1 MKRHDYYFE
10 CDSTGTPYLVVKD
23 FNNGQLEYE
32 KRIRLS
38 KEFKQQSNSAY
49 GKAVSDTTRRI
60 KENLNFGEA
69 LEAIKDGMKAS
80 RAGWNGKKQFIE
92 LATRISYVNMRNDHI
107 NVTHKDIGS
116 NAIAFI
122 GTSGIQ
128 LGWLAS
134 QADMLANDW
143 YVFE

>member
-10 CDSTGTPYLVVKD
+10 CDSAGNPYLVVKD
-23 FNNGQLEYE
+23 FDNGQLEYE

-38 KEFKQQSNSAY
+38 NEFKLQSNSAY
-49 GKAVSDTTRRI
+49 GKVVTDTMS
-60 KENLNFGEA
+60 KENLNFGMA
-69 LEAIKDGMKAS
+69 LEAVKDGMKAS
-80 RAGWNGKKQFIE
+80 RKGWNGKNQFIE
-92 LATRISYVNMRNDHI
+92 LATRISYVNVRNEHI
-107 NVTHKDIGS
+107 NVMHKYIGS

-143 YVFE
+143 YIFD